1 MTITF
6 DAEFATDGTFLGA
19 HKLDTADPQVQTM
32 LAALKGNPA
41 AIAKAGFGDATKLP
55 PYPGKTRW
63 EVIEA
68 EVIALDD
75 KPARAILGV

>member
-1 MTITF
+1 MTILF
-6 DAEFATDGTFLGA
+6 DAEFAADGTVLA
-19 HKLDTADPQVQTM
+19 THQIDTADPQVQNM
-32 LAALKGNPA
+32 LAALKGSPA
-41 AIAKAGFGDATKLP
+41 AIAKAGFGDVTKLP

-68 EVIALDD
+68 EVVALDD